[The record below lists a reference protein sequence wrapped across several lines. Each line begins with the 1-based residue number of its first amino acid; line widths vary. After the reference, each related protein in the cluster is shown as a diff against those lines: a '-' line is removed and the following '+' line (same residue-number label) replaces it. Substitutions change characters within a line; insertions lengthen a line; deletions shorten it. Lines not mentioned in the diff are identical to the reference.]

1 MLKKSFVQFMVLVL
15 LVAMAT
21 ACGTSVSSSDVN
33 ECVKTGV
40 SKSDC
45 EKAMKEIQDLQKAK

>member
-1 MLKKSFVQFMVLVL
+1 MLKKSLLQFMVLTL

-21 ACGTSVSSSDVN
+21 ACGTNVSSNDVN
-33 ECVKTGV
+33 ECVKSGV